1 MKIGGAVALVTG
13 GSGGLG
19 RSICKALNER
29 GVSLAV
35 GYMDG
40 GDRAA
45 DVCENI
51 KASGGKAIA
60 VKMDQSDESSVADAV
75 AEVVDAFGSLDIL
88 VNNAAMAKGVPFPD
102 LEALSSEIWDTTM
115 QVNLRGPWL
124 VSKHAAPHLKSSDW
138 GRVVNVAAMA
148 GMKPMGASIAQSVS
162 KAGTIQL
169 TRCLAVALAPDVTV
183 NCVAPG
189 LMEGTELTK
198 NISDAFLDTF
208 KSQSVLGATTSL
220 EDVAGQ
226 VVQFCR
232 SDTITGQTLVI
243 DGGVFFH

>member
-1 MKIGGAVALVTG
+1 MDLTGSVALVTG

-19 RSICKALNER
+19 RHICKALSNH
-29 GVSLAV
+29 GATIAV
-35 GYMDG
+35 GYLNGHARANEVCGDIAAAG
-40 GDRAA
+40 GDAF
-45 DVCENI
+45 
-51 KASGGKAIA
+51 A
-60 VKMDQSDESSVADAV
+60 VKLDQSDEASIAEAV
-75 AEVVDAFGSLDIL
+75 SCIVQKLGSLDVL

-102 LEALSSEIWDTTM
+102 LEGLSSEIWDTTM
-115 QVNLRGPWL
+115 QVNLRGPWFL
-124 VSKHAAPHLKSSDW
+124 SKHAAPHLKASKW
-138 GRVVNVAAMA
+138 GRIVNIAAMA

-198 NISDAFLDTF
+198 TISDEFLDGF
-208 KSQSVLGATTSL
+208 KSQSVLNRTTLL

-232 SDTITGQTLVI
+232 SETVTGQTLVV

>member
-1 MKIGGAVALVTG
+1 MKLEGAVALVTG

-19 RSICKALNER
+19 KAICKALAES
-29 GVSLAV
+29 GVSVAV
-35 GYMDG
+35 GYKDG
-40 GDRAA
+40 RDRA
-45 DVCENI
+45 DQVCESI
-51 KASGGKAIA
+51 AASGGKA
-60 VKMDQSDESSVADAV
+60 VPVGLDQSSETSIKAAID
-75 AEVVDAFGSLDIL
+75 EVVEAFGGLDIL

-102 LEALSSEIWDTTM
+102 LDALSTDLWDTTM

-124 VSKHAAPHLKSSDW
+124 VSKYAAPRLKASKW
-138 GRVVNVAAMA
+138 GSIVNIAAMA

-169 TRCLAVALAPDVTV
+169 TRCLAVALAPDVSV

-198 NISDAFLDTF
+198 NISDAFRDGF

-220 EDVAGQ
+220 DDVAGQ
-226 VVQFCR
+226 VVQFCQ
-232 SDTITGQTLVI
+232 SETITGQTLVV
-243 DGGVFFH
+243 DGGVYFH

>member
-1 MKIGGAVALVTG
+1 MDLTGSVALITG

-19 RSICKALNER
+19 RHICHALSQS
-29 GVSLAV
+29 GATIAV
-35 GYMDG
+35 GYLTG
-40 GDRAA
+40 ADRASAVCA
-45 DVCENI
+45 DITAAGGSALPI
-51 KASGGKAIA
+51 KL
-60 VKMDQSDESSVADAV
+60 DQSDEGSVAEAIAHVV
-75 AEVVDAFGSLDIL
+75 AELGGLDIV

-102 LEALSSEIWDTTM
+102 LEALSLDIWDTTM

-124 VSKHAAPHLKSSDW
+124 VAKAAAPHLKSSRW
-138 GRVVNVAAMA
+138 GRIVNVAAMA
-148 GMKPMGASIAQSVS
+148 GLKPMGASMAQSVS

-198 NISDAFLDTF
+198 GISDAFRDGF
-208 KSQSVLGATTSL
+208 KSQSILNKTTSL

-226 VVQFCR
+226 VVQFCK
-232 SDTITGQTLVI
+232 SDSVTGQTLVI